1 MKRKLQQSSV
11 DIAIEAT
18 KRIKYNDDSVL
29 HNNNNNNNNNNNEK
43 SSISRRQH
51 KRTDLKIGTIIEEA
65 RRQLQKQQWRAGSKR
80 KRIVVVSKRT
90 DKKYDY
96 VLLMLKKPIVKKLKR
111 SSSRRRS
118 LLLDRQVTAAI
129 TRERLLRVY
138 ASLKQQA
145 WRTTTT
151 TTTSEQRDRSSSYHR
166 VLARFYGEKIQPTK
180 DRFDWICNW
189 MLRRAITDRDL
200 GLVEWMARCPLTRI
214 VPLDTTTR
222 TVVHLAAESTHDV
235 PARLL
240 ELLLA
245 RSDPRLNPADP
256 RTGLSHLHVAASTGN
271 CRLIGA
277 LLDAGA
283 DPNVGARATSR
294 AGTPLHCAV
303 REFRWEAARLLL
315 ERGADPSLADRE
327 WARTPLHC
335 LCARFDEP
343 LPPLEDAMKLRV
355 LGELLG
361 HPSGPRQVEA
371 RDRQGNTA
379 LHELLGTPRLGRLH
393 HYALAM
399 LLARGAR
406 VNAANLNGSTA
417 LHQVVKITRFNR
429 ESGQPE
435 QEDCSSGMVA
445 YLLSLGADP
454 GALDSRG
461 RSPMQLACNRLNFW
475 AIDSLL
481 QAGVVED
488 WTSFKLDLGTMRNRP
503 YLDFC
508 FNVLDLMAIARA
520 QGHAWSER
528 QESGLLEALLS
539 PERFDAGYRDRMST
553 VLQLGSEREIRAY
566 FDARA
571 REIRELGDR
580 DPPTRSYLTGRV
592 LQAIHVPIGLH
603 AFGLKMPQSVNRY
616 LVDLF
621 NRLQLGPDGLEF
633 LRDDIATLKTEMEYT
648 KNVPIGDGRR
658 LNELLG
664 LAPEEGIEPQHVRWL
679 DHPCAQEVLRKR
691 IFYTMYPKSGGYIE
705 AHVAKC
711 LVKRFAASLGARVVG
726 LLAPYRGLP
735 DLVCREIV
743 GHLAAEDILNVA
755 RATKELV

>member
-29 HNNNNNNNNNNNEK
+29 HNNNNNNDEK
-43 SSISRRQH
+43 SIGRRQH
-51 KRTDLKIGTIIEEA
+51 KRSADLKIGAIIEEA
-65 RRQLQKQQWRAGSKR
+65 RRQLQKQQRWTGNKR
-80 KRIVVVSKRT
+80 KKIVVVSKRT

-96 VLLMLKKPIVKKLKR
+96 VLLMLRKPIAKKLK

-118 LLLDRQVTAAI
+118 LLSNRQAAAAGPI

-145 WRTTTT
+145 WRTA
-151 TTTSEQRDRSSSYHR
+151 SDQRDRSLSYQR

-189 MLRRAITDRDL
+189 MLKRAVMDRDP

-214 VPLDTTTR
+214 VPLDQTSGTT
-222 TVVHLAAESTHDV
+222 TVVHLAAAESTRDV
-235 PARLL
+235 IPARLL

-245 RSDPRLNPADP
+245 RCDPRANPADP

-283 DPNVGARATSR
+283 DPNLRVGPPGT
-294 AGTPLHCAV
+294 TPLHCAV

-315 ERGADPSLADRE
+315 ARGADPSLADRE

-335 LCARFDEP
+335 LCARFAEP
-343 LPPLEDAMKLRV
+343 LPPLEDAMKLRI

-361 HPSGPRQVEA
+361 HPTGPRQLEA
-371 RDRQGNTA
+371 RDRHGNTA
-379 LHELLGTPRLGRLH
+379 LHELLGTPSLGPLH
-393 HYALAM
+393 HYGLAM

-435 QEDCSSGMVA
+435 EEDCSSGMVG
-445 YLLSLGADP
+445 YLLSLGADTA
-454 GALDSRG
+454 ALDSRLT
-461 RSPMQLACNRLNFW
+461 SPMQLACNRLNFW
-475 AIDSLL
+475 AMDSLM

-488 WTSFKLDLGTMRNRP
+488 WTDFRLDLGTIKNRP

-508 FNVLDLMAIARA
+508 FNVLDLMELA
-520 QGHAWSER
+520 QVRGHQWDER
-528 QESGLLEALLS
+528 QESRVLEALLS
-539 PERFDAGYRDRMST
+539 PERLEAGYRERVSS

-571 REIRELGDR
+571 REIQELGDR

-592 LQAIHVPIGLH
+592 LRAIHVPIGLH
-603 AFGLKMPQSVNRY
+603 SFGLKMPQRVYRY

-621 NRLQLGPDGLEF
+621 NRLQSGPDRVEF
-633 LRDDIATLKTEMEYT
+633 LRDDIAALNTEMEYT

-658 LNELLG
+658 LHELLG
-664 LAPEEGIEPQHVRWL
+664 LAPEEGIEPRHIAWL

-691 IFYTMYPKSGGYIE
+691 IFYTMYPRSGGYIE

-711 LVKRFAASLGARVVG
+711 LLKRFAARLGARLLG

-743 GHLAAEDILNVA
+743 GHLAPEDILNVA
-755 RATKELV
+755 RATKHFL